1 MGSFSG
7 SAVII
12 LFLEMS
18 KILEI
23 YLFDMPKFKEITYL
37 RTLKITYLRKLLPL
51 DAKVFGTGLIFIFFM
66 APKFCTT
73 LHHLKSVSH
82 WNIIISPHFW
92 IKK

>member
-37 RTLKITYLRKLLPL
+37 RTLKITYLRKLLPW
-51 DAKVFGTGLIFIFFM
+51 M
-66 APKFCTT
+66 PKF
-73 LHHLKSVSH
+73 LELG
-82 WNIIISPHFW
+82 
-92 IKK
+92 